1 MGKIL
6 EAFAND
12 NILPCT
18 RYFDQSSEY
27 GRALDQ
33 LVSTE
38 KSIRDSLDDTTKA
51 LFTSTSNALQYA
63 PASACVTGFIVTLP
77 ALSENPAALIRALMS
92 AMELPS
98 LCPISHAPN
107 DIQYTAARS
116 SELGSHTPRGC
127 RF

>member
-18 RYFDQSSEY
+18 RYFDQNSEY

-51 LFTSTSNALQYA
+51 LFQKASDIQGKLNAL
-63 PASACVTGFIVTLP
+63 SATDSFCFGFRLGILMLVEAFT
-77 ALSENPAALIRALMS
+77 ERDDLILQ
-92 AMELPS
+92 
-98 LCPISHAPN
+98 
-107 DIQYTAARS
+107 DDDK
-116 SELGSHTPRGC
+116 
-127 RF
+127 